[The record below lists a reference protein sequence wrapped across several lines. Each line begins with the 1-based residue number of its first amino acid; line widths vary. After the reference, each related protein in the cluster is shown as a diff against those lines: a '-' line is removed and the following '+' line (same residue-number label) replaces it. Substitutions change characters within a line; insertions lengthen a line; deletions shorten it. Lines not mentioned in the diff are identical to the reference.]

1 MFFFG
6 KRKIMG
12 VMVIFVL
19 LALFGWLW
27 KHRESVPFISQPLS
41 AAAAPFQYG
50 TSRFSQG
57 IHTGIA
63 VVDQALNRWQELEA
77 LRSENGALRAE
88 QAQYGEI
95 LAENIRLR
103 KMLDFKSGYTQFQ
116 LLGASVISR
125 DYGVWTDTVVIDRG
139 EDSGI
144 KKYMPVIVPQG
155 LVGFVSEVYANSAR
169 VQLLTDPRTSVG
181 AIVQRPASRVASL
194 VTGSGN
200 FPGQLL
206 FVNIPK
212 EADVVKGD
220 MLVTSGY
227 GGVYPHGLL
236 IGTVG
241 QVESDPAGIVK
252 EIFVQPSAD
261 FRYMEEVFVITDHIQ
276 KTAPAEI
283 KPQLPVTEPPMNPN
297 ARQAGDKQ

>member
-1 MFFFG
+1 M
-6 KRKIMG
+6 
-12 VMVIFVL
+12 
-19 LALFGWLW
+19 
-27 KHRESVPFISQPLS
+27 
-41 AAAAPFQYG
+41 
-50 TSRFSQG
+50 
-57 IHTGIA
+57 
-63 VVDQALNRWQELEA
+63 
-77 LRSENGALRAE
+77 
-88 QAQYGEI
+88 
-95 LAENIRLR
+95 
-103 KMLDFKSGYTQFQ
+103 
-116 LLGASVISR
+116 
-125 DYGVWTDTVVIDRG
+125 IDRG

-241 QVESDPAGIVK
+241 RWSRI
-252 EIFVQPSAD
+252 
-261 FRYMEEVFVITDHIQ
+261 
-276 KTAPAEI
+276 
-283 KPQLPVTEPPMNPN
+283 
-297 ARQAGDKQ
+297 RQEL